1 MVHARLCRDGLAP
14 RCERLSTS
22 DKLAVCAENC
32 KNTLGSKWVK
42 FDKLVSLIREQL
54 VGGSGLV
61 SEQHHSG
68 AAFAREQILSGSK
81 LVSLV
86 FR

>member
-42 FDKLVSLIREQL
+42 FDKFVSLIGGHL
-54 VGGSGLV
+54 ASGSGFV
-61 SEQHHSG
+61 SGQHHSG
-68 AAFAREQILSGSK
+68 AAFVSEHILSGSK
-81 LVSLV
+81 LVSFV